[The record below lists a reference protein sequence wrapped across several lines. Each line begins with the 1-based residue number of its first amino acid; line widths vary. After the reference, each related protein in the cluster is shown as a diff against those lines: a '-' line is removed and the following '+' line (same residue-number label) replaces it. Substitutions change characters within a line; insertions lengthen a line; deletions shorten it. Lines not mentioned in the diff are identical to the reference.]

1 MRRGRERGFT
11 LIEIVIALSIVGAL
25 LVIMF
30 GGLRVGL
37 GAWRRGEDQ
46 AELLERERNVDQ
58 MVDHAVTGS
67 YLYNPGT
74 SPAVTSRPTMT
85 PPATPPPGTTPP
97 ATGPAGASSATQ
109 AGILFEGAP
118 DRLAFVTV
126 APPVPPSMPIAF
138 TAVTISL
145 EQSPTP
151 GLAIR
156 QKALPNAEPFEA
168 VPPIFVDP
176 TVTALRFRY
185 LREVGGDWEERWDAT
200 KEKALP
206 LAVEVMITTQYG
218 ARRIEHPPL
227 VIPIRV
233 TPS

>member
-1 MRRGRERGFT
+1 MKHGRQRGFT

-37 GAWRRGEDQ
+37 GAWRRGEDL
-46 AELLERERNVDQ
+46 AELLEHERNVDQ
-58 MVDHAVTGS
+58 IVDRAVTGS

-74 SPAVTSRPTMT
+74 TPASQP
-85 PPATPPPGTTPP
+85 
-97 ATGPAGASSATQ
+97 
-109 AGILFEGAP
+109 GILFEGAP

-126 APPVPPSMPIAF
+126 APPVPPSVPIAF

-145 EQSPTP
+145 ETGAAP

-156 QKALPNAEPFEA
+156 QKALPNLDPFEA
-168 VPPIFVDP
+168 VPPAFVDP
-176 TVTALRFRY
+176 AVTALRFRY
-185 LREVGGDWEERWDAT
+185 LREVGADWEERWDAT
-200 KEKALP
+200 KEKGLP
-206 LAVEVMITTQYG
+206 VAVEVMLTTQFG
-218 ARRIEHPPL
+218 GRRIEHPPL

>member
-1 MRRGRERGFT
+1 MRCSRQRGFT

-37 GAWRRGEDQ
+37 GAWRRGEDR
-46 AELLERERNVDQ
+46 AELLEHERNVDQ

-74 SPAVTSRPTMT
+74 SPAGTS
-85 PPATPPPGTTPP
+85 PP

-118 DRLAFVTV
+118 DRVAFVTV
-126 APPVPPSMPIAF
+126 APPVPPSVPIAF

-145 EQSPTP
+145 ETGPTP
-151 GLAIR
+151 GLAVR
-156 QKALPNAEPFEA
+156 QRALPNTEPFEA

-176 TVTALRFRY
+176 AVTALRFRY
-185 LREVGGDWEERWDAT
+185 LREVGGEWEDRWDAT

-206 LAVEVMITTQYG
+206 VAVEVMITTQYG
-218 ARRIEHPPL
+218 SRRIEHPPL

>member
-1 MRRGRERGFT
+1 MRRGRQRGFT

-37 GAWRRGEDQ
+37 GAWRRGEDR
-46 AELLERERNVDQ
+46 AELLEHERNVDQ

-74 SPAVTSRPTMT
+74 SPAGPSRPGTR
-85 PPATPPPGTTPP
+85 PPATDPN
-97 ATGPAGASSATQ
+97 GPSSATQ

-126 APPVPPSMPIAF
+126 APPVPPSVPIAF

-156 QKALPNAEPFEA
+156 QKALPNTEPFEA

-176 TVTALRFRY
+176 KVTALRFRY

-218 ARRIEHPPL
+218 GRRIEHPPL

>member
-1 MRRGRERGFT
+1 MKRGRQRGFT

-37 GAWRRGEDQ
+37 GAWRRGEDR
-46 AELLERERNVDQ
+46 AELLEHERNVDQ
-58 MVDHAVTGS
+58 MVGHAVTGS

-74 SPAVTSRPTMT
+74 AS
-85 PPATPPPGTTPP
+85 P
-97 ATGPAGASSATQ
+97 ATGPVGASSATQ
-109 AGILFEGAP
+109 PGILFEGAP

-126 APPVPPSMPIAF
+126 APPVPPAVPIAF

-145 EQSPTP
+145 ERSPTP

-156 QKALPNAEPFEA
+156 QKALPNTEPFEA

-176 TVTALRFRY
+176 KVTALRFRY

-200 KEKALP
+200 TEKALP
-206 LAVEVMITTQYG
+206 LAVEVMMTTQYG
-218 ARRIEHPPL
+218 GRRIEQPPL

>member
-1 MRRGRERGFT
+1 VRRGRQRGFT

-37 GAWRRGEDQ
+37 GAWRRGEDR
-46 AELLERERNVDQ
+46 AELLEHERNVDQ

-74 SPAVTSRPTMT
+74 SPAGTS
-85 PPATPPPGTTPP
+85 PP

-118 DRLAFVTV
+118 DRVAFVTV
-126 APPVPPSMPIAF
+126 APPVPSSVPIAF

-145 EQSPTP
+145 ETGPTP
-151 GLAIR
+151 GLAVR
-156 QKALPNAEPFEA
+156 QRALPNTEPFEA

-176 TVTALRFRY
+176 AVTALRFRY
-185 LREVGGDWEERWDAT
+185 LREVGGEWEERWDAT

-206 LAVEVMITTQYG
+206 VAVEVMITTQYG
-218 ARRIEHPPL
+218 SRRIEHPPL

>member
-1 MRRGRERGFT
+1 MRRARQRGFT

-37 GAWRRGEDQ
+37 GAWRRGEDR
-46 AELLERERNVDQ
+46 AELLEHERNVDL
-58 MVDHAVTGS
+58 MVDHAVKGS

-74 SPAVTSRPTMT
+74 T
-85 PPATPPPGTTPP
+85 PR
-97 ATGPAGASSATQ
+97 ATGPAGASSATLS
-109 AGILFEGAP
+109 GILFEGAP

-126 APPVPPSMPIAF
+126 APPVPPSVPIAF

-145 EQSPTP
+145 EQSPTA
-151 GLAIR
+151 GLAVR

-176 TVTALRFRY
+176 RVTALRFRY
-185 LREVGGDWEERWDAT
+185 LREVGADWEERWDAT

-206 LAVEVMITTQYG
+206 LAVEVMITTQHG
-218 ARRIEHPPL
+218 GRRIEHPPL

>member
-1 MRRGRERGFT
+1 MRHSRQRGFT
-11 LIEIVIALSIVGAL
+11 LIEIVLALSIVGAL

-46 AELLERERNVDQ
+46 AELLEHERNVDQ
-58 MVDHAVTGS
+58 MMDHAVTGS

-74 SPAVTSRPTMT
+74 SPAVTSRPT
-85 PPATPPPGTTPP
+85 TTPP

-126 APPVPPSMPIAF
+126 APPVPQSVPIAF

-156 QKALPNAEPFEA
+156 QKALPNSEPFEA
-168 VPPIFVDP
+168 VPPIFVDS

>member
-1 MRRGRERGFT
+1 MRRGRQRGFT
-11 LIEIVIALSIVGAL
+11 LIEIVIALSIVGVL

-37 GAWRRGEDQ
+37 NAWRRGEDR
-46 AELLERERNVDQ
+46 AELLEHERNVDQ
-58 MVDHAVTGS
+58 MVDYAVTGS
-67 YLYNPGT
+67 YLYAPGAA
-74 SPAVTSRPTMT
+74 PPGIAKPVTP
-85 PPATPPPGTTPP
+85 PPATPPRGTPP
-97 ATGPAGASSATQ
+97 AATNPAGAASGTQ
-109 AGILFEGAP
+109 AGILFEGAA

-126 APPVPPSMPIAF
+126 SPPVPASVPIAF
-138 TAVTISL
+138 MAVTISL
-145 EQSPTP
+145 EKSPNP

-185 LREVGGDWEERWDAT
+185 LREAGGDWEETWDAT

-206 LAVEVMITTQYG
+206 LAVEVMLTTQYG
-218 ARRIEHPPL
+218 TRRIEHPPL

>member
-1 MRRGRERGFT
+1 MRHGRQRGFT

-37 GAWRRGEDQ
+37 AAWRRGEDR
-46 AELLERERNVDQ
+46 AELLEHERNVDQ
-58 MVDHAVTGS
+58 MVDRAVTGS

-74 SPAVTSRPTMT
+74 TPASQP
-85 PPATPPPGTTPP
+85 
-97 ATGPAGASSATQ
+97 
-109 AGILFEGAP
+109 GILFEGEP

-126 APPVPPSMPIAF
+126 APPVPPSVPIAF

-145 EQSPTP
+145 ETGATP

-156 QKALPNAEPFEA
+156 QKALPNSDPFEA
-168 VPPIFVDP
+168 VPPAFVDP
-176 TVTALRFRY
+176 AVTALRFRY
-185 LREVGGDWEERWDAT
+185 LREVGADWEERWDAT
-200 KEKALP
+200 KEKGLP
-206 LAVEVMITTQYG
+206 VAVEVMLTTQFG
-218 ARRIEHPPL
+218 GRRIEHPPL

>member
-1 MRRGRERGFT
+1 MKRSCQRGFT

-37 GAWRRGEDQ
+37 GAWRRGEDR
-46 AELLERERNVDQ
+46 AELLEHERNVEH
-58 MVDHAVTGS
+58 MVNHAVTAS
-67 YLYNPGT
+67 YLSNPGT
-74 SPAVTSRPTMT
+74 SPPGTSRPVTS
-85 PPATPPPGTTPP
+85 PPAQS
-97 ATGPAGASSATQ
+97 PAGASSATQ
-109 AGILFEGAP
+109 AGILFEGGP

-126 APPVPPSMPIAF
+126 APPVPLSAPIAF

-145 EQSPTP
+145 EAGAIP

-156 QKALPNAEPFEA
+156 QKALPNTEPFEA
-168 VPPIFVDP
+168 VPPLFVDP
-176 TVTALRFRY
+176 AVTALRFRY
-185 LREVGGDWEERWDAT
+185 LREVGEDWEERWDAT

-206 LAVEVMITTQYG
+206 IAVEVMMTTQYG
-218 ARRIEHPPL
+218 SRRIEHAPL
-227 VIPIRV
+227 VIPIRA

>member
-1 MRRGRERGFT
+1 MRRGCQRGFT

-37 GAWRRGEDQ
+37 SAWRRGEDR
-46 AELLERERNVDQ
+46 AELLEHERNVDQ
-58 MVDHAVTGS
+58 MVDRAVTAS
-67 YLYNPGT
+67 FHYNPGA
-74 SPAVTSRPTMT
+74 SPPGTSRP
-85 PPATPPPGTTPP
+85 ATTPPGTS
-97 ATGPAGASSATQ
+97 PAGASSATR
-109 AGILFEGAP
+109 AAILFEGSP

-126 APPVPPSMPIAF
+126 APPVTPSVPIAF
-138 TAVTISL
+138 TAVTISF
-145 EQSPTP
+145 EQSPIP

-156 QKALPNAEPFEA
+156 QKALPSTEPFEA
-168 VPPIFVDP
+168 VPPIIVDP
-176 TVTALRFRY
+176 AVTALRFRY
-185 LREVGGDWEERWDAT
+185 LREVGGDWEDRWDAT

-206 LAVEVMITTQYG
+206 LAVEVMITAQYG
-218 ARRIEHPPL
+218 GRRIEHPPL

>member
-1 MRRGRERGFT
+1 MRRSRQRGFT

-30 GGLRVGL
+30 GGLRAGL
-37 GAWRRGEDQ
+37 GAWRRGEDR
-46 AELLERERNVDQ
+46 AELLEHERNVDQ

-74 SPAVTSRPTMT
+74 SPA
-85 PPATPPPGTTPP
+85 GTTPP
-97 ATGPAGASSATQ
+97 VTGPAGASSATQ
-109 AGILFEGAP
+109 AGILFDGTA

-126 APPVPPSMPIAF
+126 SPPVPASVPIAF

-156 QKALPNAEPFEA
+156 QKALPNTEPFEA

-176 TVTALRFRY
+176 RVTALRFRY
-185 LREVGGDWEERWDAT
+185 LREVGDDWEERWDAT

-206 LAVEVMITTQYG
+206 RAVEVMITTQHG
-218 ARRIEHPPL
+218 GRRIEHPPL

>member
-11 LIEIVIALSIVGAL
+11 LIEIVIALSIVGVL

-37 GAWRRGEDQ
+37 NAWRRGEDR
-46 AELLERERNVDQ
+46 AELLEHERNVDQ
-58 MVDHAVTGS
+58 MVDFAVTGS
-67 YLYNPGT
+67 YLYTPGAT
-74 SPAVTSRPTMT
+74 PSGTGQPVTPPPAAPPRGT
-85 PPATPPPGTTPP
+85 PPAP
-97 ATGPAGASSATQ
+97 TGSSGAGPLTS
-109 AGILFEGAP
+109 ILFEGAAE
-118 DRLAFVTV
+118 RLAFVTV
-126 APPVPPSMPIAF
+126 SPPVPESMPIAF

-145 EQSPTP
+145 EKSPTP

-168 VPPIFVDP
+168 VPPILVDP

-185 LREVGGDWEERWDAT
+185 LREPGAEWEETWDAT

-206 LAVEVMITTQYG
+206 IAVEVMITSEYG
-218 ARRIEHPPL
+218 GRRIEHPPL
-227 VIPIRV
+227 VMPIRV

>member
-1 MRRGRERGFT
+1 VRRSRQRGFT

-37 GAWRRGEDQ
+37 GAWRRGEDR
-46 AELLERERNVDQ
+46 AELLEHERNVDQ

-74 SPAVTSRPTMT
+74 SPAGINR
-85 PPATPPPGTTPP
+85 PATTTP
-97 ATGPAGASSATQ
+97 ATGPAPASSAAQ

-118 DRLAFVTV
+118 DRVAFVTV
-126 APPVPPSMPIAF
+126 APPVPPSVPIAF

-145 EQSPTP
+145 ETGPAP
-151 GLAIR
+151 GLAVR
-156 QKALPNAEPFEA
+156 QKALPNTEPFEA

-176 TVTALRFRY
+176 AVTALRFRY
-185 LREVGGDWEERWDAT
+185 LREVGGEWEDRWDAT

-206 LAVEVMITTQYG
+206 VAVEVMITTQYG
-218 ARRIEHPPL
+218 SRRIEHPPL

>member
-1 MRRGRERGFT
+1 MRRDRQPGFT

-37 GAWRRGEDQ
+37 GAWRRGEDR

-67 YLYNPGT
+67 YLYDPGP
-74 SPAVTSRPTMT
+74 SPAGTTR
-85 PPATPPPGTTPP
+85 PATPPPGTAPP
-97 ATGPAGASSATQ
+97 AASPAVASPSTQ

-126 APPVPPSMPIAF
+126 APPVPPSVPIAF

-156 QKALPNAEPFEA
+156 QKALPNTEPFEA

-218 ARRIEHPPL
+218 GRRIEHPPL

>member
-1 MRRGRERGFT
+1 VRCSRQRGFT

-37 GAWRRGEDQ
+37 GAWRRGEDR
-46 AELLERERNVDQ
+46 AELLEHERNVDQ

-74 SPAVTSRPTMT
+74 SPAGTS
-85 PPATPPPGTTPP
+85 PP

-118 DRLAFVTV
+118 DRVAFVTV
-126 APPVPPSMPIAF
+126 APPVPSSVPIAF

-145 EQSPTP
+145 ETGPTP
-151 GLAIR
+151 GLAVR
-156 QKALPNAEPFEA
+156 QRALPNTEPFEA
-168 VPPIFVDP
+168 VPPIFVDSA
-176 TVTALRFRY
+176 VTALRFRY
-185 LREVGGDWEERWDAT
+185 LREVGGEWEERWDAT

-206 LAVEVMITTQYG
+206 VAVEVMITTQYG
-218 ARRIEHPPL
+218 SRRIEHPPL

-233 TPS
+233 TP